1 MNQYKYVFE
10 RGSKKHFCPNPECG
24 KKKFVR
30 YVDTETGAYLPERYG
45 KCDREINCGYY
56 LNPYQDGYG
65 LNRDANKTDYRK
77 SGHGTK
83 CLSPLIKHPL
93 AFIPNEVF
101 RNTLRGFD
109 QNTFIQNLLKHVPYP
124 FEAKDIEQIKG
135 LYYLGTVSLGYMT
148 RAVTFPFIDIEGG
161 IRAIQVKQFNKAN
174 HTTRTSFLHSVI
186 KYDLEQ
192 KRLPLPAWLTAY
204 LKNDLRV
211 SCLFGEH
218 LLSKYPN
225 NPIALVE
232 APKTAV
238 YGSLYFGFPEEPEN
252 YLWLA
257 VYNLT
262 SLTFEKCKALKG
274 RKVYL
279 FPDLS
284 KPNANKNCYQVWK
297 KKATELSGLIPDT
310 LFKVSNL
317 LEENATETERKQ
329 GLDLADYLE
338 KLDWKTLRKKQLHP
352 VEKPISKFP
361 EARKLK
367 AKEQKEKLPLPLIDQ
382 NNTRYGE
389 GPTGNLSS
397 PHRKEN
403 VADDTAVKIACQIK
417 ELECFFETASYPSEP
432 IRLNH
437 CSTIADTKQFV
448 RAHLA
453 IIYSNLDKRVILPYL
468 ERLYQLKVK
477 IEGLPDKGC

>member
-1 MNQYKYVFE
+1 M
-10 RGSKKHFCPNPECG
+10 
-24 KKKFVR
+24 
-30 YVDTETGAYLPERYG
+30 
-45 KCDREINCGYY
+45 
-56 LNPYQDGYG
+56 
-65 LNRDANKTDYRK
+65 
-77 SGHGTK
+77 
-83 CLSPLIKHPL
+83 
-93 AFIPNEVF
+93 
-101 RNTLRGFD
+101 
-109 QNTFIQNLLKHVPYP
+109 
-124 FEAKDIEQIKG
+124 
-135 LYYLGTVSLGYMT
+135 
-148 RAVTFPFIDIEGG
+148 
-161 IRAIQVKQFNKAN
+161 
-174 HTTRTSFLHSVI
+174 
-186 KYDLEQ
+186 
-192 KRLPLPAWLTAY
+192 PAWLTAY
-204 LKNDLRV
+204 IKNDLRV

-218 LLSKYPN
+218 LLTKYPS

-238 YGSLYFGFPEEPEN
+238 YGALYFGFPEESEN

-284 KPNANKNCYQVWK
+284 KPNAKKNCYQEWK

-317 LEENATETERKQ
+317 LEKNATETERKQ

-338 KLDWKTLRKKQLHP
+338 KLDWQTFRKKQIDT
-352 VEKPISKFP
+352 VEKPILEIP

-367 AKEQKEKLPLPLIDQ
+367 AKEQEEILPLPFIDQ
-382 NNTRYGE
+382 NNTRCGE
-389 GPTGNLSS
+389 GPLGNLSS
-397 PHRKEN
+397 PHREEN
-403 VADDTAVKIACQIK
+403 VADDTAVKIAWQIK
-417 ELECFFETASYPSEP
+417 EWECFFETASYPSEP

-453 IIYSNLDKRVILPYL
+453 IINSNLDKRVILPYL
-468 ERLYQLKVK
+468 ERLGQLKVK
-477 IEGLPDKGC
+477 LEGLPIKGC